1 MSKTSKSTQTIRRK
15 VKMNA
20 SFTFIQLTAKPLH
33 LVVLEQK
40 VETDNNVNTGRK
52 SLITPAA
59 KSDELYTSQKD
70 IHSDDS
76 EGDFEDDRR

>member
-1 MSKTSKSTQTIRRK
+1 
-15 VKMNA
+15 MNA
-20 SFTFIQLTAKPLH
+20 SFTFFQLTAKPLH

-40 VETDNNVNTGRK
+40 VETNNNVNTGRK
-52 SLITPAA
+52 SLTAPAA
-59 KSDELYTSQKD
+59 KSDELCTSQKD